1 MNMSDCIFCKII
13 KGDAPANF
21 VYKDEEMVAFH
32 DIRPSA
38 PVHVL
43 IVPVE
48 HIETLNELEERH
60 VNLVGKMISRAK
72 EIARTLGISESGY
85 KVFINVGSGGG
96 QIIFHLHV
104 HVMGGWRG

>member
-1 MNMSDCIFCKII
+1 MSECIFCKII
-13 KGDAPANF
+13 KGEATAKF
-21 VYKDEEMVAFH
+21 IYKDEEMVAFH

-48 HIETLNELEERH
+48 HIETLNDMEERH
-60 VNLVGKMISRAK
+60 VNLMGKMISRAK
-72 EIARTLGISESGY
+72 EIAKSLGISESGY
-85 KVFINVGSGGG
+85 KVFINVGRGGG

-104 HVMGGWRG
+104 HVMGGWRR